1 MFKIEY
7 LGANCEKL
15 DSYIQELTNDIPT
28 LLEYLELKINYFIG

>member
-15 DSYIQELTNDIPT
+15 DAHIKELTNDVPT
-28 LLEYLELKINYFIG
+28 LLEYYELKINYFIG